1 MRALFGTCVLPRSL
15 AHKLAGL
22 QRRALRIA
30 LPDCS
35 YNEALERT
43 GMPTLA
49 DCQDDLSR
57 RFFQAMLSPSNKLN
71 HLLPTQREV
80 CYGLRSLKNYDTM
93 MAKRE
98 RFKKTR
104 IPYGLSHWQ

>member
-1 MRALFGTCVLPRSL
+1 MQTETVHVSFCSL
-15 AHKLAGL
+15 EIRDPQGSPL
-22 QRRALRIA
+22 IA

-35 YNEALERT
+35 YSEALERT

-49 DCQDDLSR
+49 DCRDDLGR

-71 HLLPTQREV
+71 HLLPTRREV
-80 CYGLRSLKNYDTM
+80 CYGLRSLKNYDAM

-98 RFKKTR
+98 CFKKFL
-104 IPYGLSHWQ
+104 IPYGLRHWQ